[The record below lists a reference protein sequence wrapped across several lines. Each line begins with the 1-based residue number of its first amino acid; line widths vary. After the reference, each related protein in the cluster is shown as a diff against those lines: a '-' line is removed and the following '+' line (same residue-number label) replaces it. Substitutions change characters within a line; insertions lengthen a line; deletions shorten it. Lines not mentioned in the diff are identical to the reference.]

1 MWVDKFLALKELF
14 HSMVIFFYVSAN
26 RTAKVLG
33 NVLGVITGPFDFFLF
48 DLLILRHLFI

>member
-1 MWVDKFLALKELF
+1 MVVFL
-14 HSMVIFFYVSAN
+14 YVSAN

-33 NVLGVITGPFDFFLF
+33 NVLGVVARSFDFFLF